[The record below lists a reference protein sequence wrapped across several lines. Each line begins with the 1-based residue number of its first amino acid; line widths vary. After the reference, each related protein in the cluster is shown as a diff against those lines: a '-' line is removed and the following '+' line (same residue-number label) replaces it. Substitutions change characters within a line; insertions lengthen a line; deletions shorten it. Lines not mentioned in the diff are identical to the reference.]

1 MLEIQ
6 WIAFKTI
13 TYVCL
18 VLLKLKKLEEEESLP
33 FGPSDSAKSL

>member
-6 WIAFKTI
+6 WIAFQTI

-33 FGPSDSAKSL
+33 FGPTGSAKSL